1 MQITENI
8 LIEKIKNGDKTAFES
23 IFKSYYNQL
32 CSYANKFV
40 KDIDNCEE
48 IVQEIFFQIWQNKNK
63 IVIQTSLKS
72 YLFRS
77 VHNSCLNYIK
87 HKNIE
92 QKHIESTL
100 FENKNSSQDFIDILE
115 SNELHDK
122 IRITIYKLPPERK
135 KIFLMIRFENLKY
148 IEVAEKLNIS
158 IKTVENQMG
167 SALKFMR
174 NELKEYL
181 PMLILLSINFIYNF
195 LKS

>member
-1 MQITENI
+1 MILQIAENI

-48 IVQEIFFQIWQNKNK
+48 IVQEIFFQVWQNKNK

-87 HKNIE
+87 HKYIE

-100 FENKNSSQDFIDILE
+100 FENKNSSQNFIDIVE

-122 IRITIYKLPPERK
+122 IRITIDKLPPERK

-148 IEVAEKLNIS
+148 AEVAKKLNIS

-174 NELKEYL
+174 YELKEYL

-195 LKS
+195 